1 MQMKITELIL
11 SLSIAGMVAIV
22 NELQILGAN
31 LEKKISKPNIVYIAD
46 ALLNAI
52 FGFMF
57 ALTTSLVVEDLP
69 IIWLLGSMIGA
80 LLGIKTFKIILWI
93 FLNILKI
100 FQEVDLGK
108 IIDDMVDNKDDNNE
122 DNKDKENKNNKS

>member
-1 MQMKITELIL
+1 MKITELIL

>member
-1 MQMKITELIL
+1 
-11 SLSIAGMVAIV
+11 MVAIV
-22 NELQILGAN
+22 KELQILGVN
-31 LEKKISKPNIVYIAD
+31 LENKISKPNIVYIAD

>member
-1 MQMKITELIL
+1 
-11 SLSIAGMVAIV
+11 MVAIV
-22 NELQILGAN
+22 KELQILGAN

-80 LLGIKTFKIILWI
+80 LLGTKTFKIILWI

-122 DNKDKENKNNKS
+122 DNKG

>member
-1 MQMKITELIL
+1 MKITELIL
-11 SLSIAGMVAIV
+11 SISIAGMVAIV
-22 NELQILGAN
+22 KELQILGVN
-31 LEKKISKPNIVYIAD
+31 LENKISKPNIVYIAD

-100 FQEVDLGK
+100 FKEVDSGK

-122 DNKDKENKNNKS
+122 NNKDKENKNNKS

>member
-1 MQMKITELIL
+1 MQVKITELIL
-11 SLSIAGMVAIV
+11 SISIAGMVAIV
-22 NELQILGAN
+22 KELQILGVN
-31 LEKKISKPNIVYIAD
+31 LENKISKPNIVYIAD